1 MSIVEEKWEEIL
13 LKIQDEAQIGNVQYN
28 TWLKP
33 LEVLSFD
40 GEKLIITN
48 SEDNTIDFLNYVQ
61 RKFMPFLIDAVDK
74 VTGITCEIE
83 LVQKDQFEQNSSQKS
98 FPIKKETTPIR
109 KTKYTFDTFVVGSNN
124 RFAHSACLAVAESPG
139 EIYNPLFLHGGVGLG
154 KTHLMKSVERFILD
168 NFPEKKVLYTT
179 SEVFTNEL
187 IEALRYGNNNSM
199 SQFRDKYRNIDVLL
213 IDDIQFIIGK
223 ESTQEEFFH
232 TFNALKENNSQIII
246 SSDKP
251 PKDFETLEE
260 RLKTRFEQGLIADIQ
275 PPDYETR
282 MAILRN
288 KEEMDG
294 IYHSDDVI
302 EYISTNIKSSIRELE
317 GALNK
322 LNAYSK
328 LENKMIT
335 IEIAERELQNIIFP
349 EKPKEVTI
357 DVIAKTVADHYHISL
372 DDIKSSKR
380 QNDIAY
386 PRQIIMYL
394 CRTITN
400 VALTDVG
407 KYLGGRDHTTI
418 MHGVDKITKDIESN
432 KETEETINIIR
443 KKIIPN

>member
-1 MSIVEEKWEEIL
+1 
-13 LKIQDEAQIGNVQYN
+13 
-28 TWLKP
+28 
-33 LEVLSFD
+33 
-40 GEKLIITN
+40 
-48 SEDNTIDFLNYVQ
+48 
-61 RKFMPFLIDAVDK
+61 
-74 VTGITCEIE
+74 
-83 LVQKDQFEQNSSQKS
+83 
-98 FPIKKETTPIR
+98 
-109 KTKYTFDTFVVGSNN
+109 
-124 RFAHSACLAVAESPG
+124 
-139 EIYNPLFLHGGVGLG
+139 
-154 KTHLMKSVERFILD
+154 
-168 NFPEKKVLYTT
+168 
-179 SEVFTNEL
+179 
-187 IEALRYGNNNSM
+187 
-199 SQFRDKYRNIDVLL
+199 
-213 IDDIQFIIGK
+213 
-223 ESTQEEFFH
+223 
-232 TFNALKENNSQIII
+232 
-246 SSDKP
+246 
-251 PKDFETLEE
+251 
-260 RLKTRFEQGLIADIQ
+260 
-275 PPDYETR
+275 
-282 MAILRN
+282 
-288 KEEMDG
+288 MDG

-302 EYISTNIKSSIRELE
+302 EYIATNIKSSIRELE